1 MRSKF
6 VKRHLIKVNFG
17 CYGVLKIKFQH
28 IQKQP
33 LEVLFFFQTSKFFK
47 QTPTQVFF
55 CEICDIF
62 KNNHFE

>member
-1 MRSKF
+1 MRLKF

-33 LEVLFFFQTSKFFK
+33 LEVLFFFKPANFLK
-47 QTPTQVFF
+47 TPTQVFF